1 MDQTLADSLSH
12 RAGATG
18 RVKLLKQTLNV
29 GLYRSFSNPE
39 FVSDGFIA
47 LPFRDE
53 S

>member
-18 RVKLLKQTLNV
+18 RVKLLKQTLDV
-29 GLYRSFSNPE
+29 GLYRSFSNPKL
-39 FVSDGFIA
+39 VSDGFIA
-47 LPFRDE
+47 LAVSDE